1 VLDVMQTNGE
11 EEETDELIGVRRWGS
26 VSSQK
31 RLIER
36 GMEEEERKETASYDE
51 GDPERGERR
60 L

>member
-1 VLDVMQTNGE
+1 MGN
-11 EEETDELIGVRRWGS
+11 

-36 GMEEEERKETASYDE
+36 GREEEERKETASYDE
-51 GDPERGERR
+51 GDPEKGERR